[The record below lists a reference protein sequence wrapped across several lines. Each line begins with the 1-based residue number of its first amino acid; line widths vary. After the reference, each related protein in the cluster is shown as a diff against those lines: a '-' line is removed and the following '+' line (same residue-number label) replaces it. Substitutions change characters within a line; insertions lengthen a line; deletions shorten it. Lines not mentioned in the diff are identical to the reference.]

1 MARPPGQRFPNDR
14 LREMIS
20 ASGLGYEGVARAVV
34 RVAAENG
41 EALRTNK
48 SAIAHWVAGIEPG
61 ERTIGYL
68 VEALSRRAGRPVT
81 RQQLG
86 FLTDEPAA
94 LEGPEPIETA
104 TLLGRTDVENGGYL
118 ATAVYTAAQL
128 RMPLD
133 YDAEAVSR
141 LLRARTGLAR
151 VGAAEVAVVRQITKA
166 FGAADERLGGGHG
179 LSTVASYLSDTVA
192 PTLSGRFADEAT
204 RRDAFSA
211 AAELAWLLG
220 WKHHDLG
227 HEGAAQRYYLT
238 GFQLAVE
245 ADPVAH
251 AAWMMRAIAHQA
263 LSLKECHHSRD
274 LIEAALKR
282 AEGRCDGA
290 TEALLHIT
298 HARSSAALGEKA
310 RAARALLAAED
321 ALTRQTDPQ
330 PSYSLL
336 MGPALGAVDSHTART
351 LTEIGDHLGTEARHR
366 AAFTSWDPI
375 SYPRVHLLTHMDLG
389 DCLVAQARA
398 DEAIGAWSQ
407 ALDLAE
413 GMTSGRSRTALA
425 GIRPT
430 LAVYKH
436 RGVPGAALLEQRI
449 RQAATAA

>member
-1 MARPPGQRFPNDR
+1 
-14 LREMIS
+14 MIS
-20 ASGLGYEGVARAVV
+20 ASGLAYEGVARAVV
-34 RVAAENG
+34 CIAAENG

-48 SAIAHWVAGIEPG
+48 SAIAHWVAGVEPG

-68 VEALSRRAGRPVT
+68 VEALSRRAGRSVT

-86 FLTDEPAA
+86 FFTDEPPA
-94 LEGPEPIETA
+94 LEGAQPIET
-104 TLLGRTDVENGGYL
+104 TILLSRTDVENRNYL
-118 ATAVYTAAQL
+118 ATAVYTAAHV
-128 RMPLD
+128 RMPLG

-141 LLRARTGLAR
+141 LLWARTGLFR

-179 LSTVASYLSDTVA
+179 LSTVAAYLSDTVA
-192 PTLSGRFADEAT
+192 PMLSGRFADEAT

-245 ADPVAH
+245 ADPGAH

-263 LSLKECHHSRD
+263 LSLKERHHSRD
-274 LIEAALKR
+274 LIEAALLR
-282 AEGRCDGA
+282 AEGHCDGA
-290 TEALLHIT
+290 TKALLHIT
-298 HARSSAALGEKA
+298 HARSNAALGEKTG
-310 RAARALLAAED
+310 AARALLAAED
-321 ALTRQTDPQ
+321 ALNSPSDPQ

-336 MGPALGAVDSHTART
+336 MGPAAGTVDSHTART

-366 AAFTSWDPI
+366 AAFTSWDLAA
-375 SYPRVHLLTHMDLG
+375 YPRVHLLTHMDLG
-389 DCLVAQARA
+389 DCLAAQARA

-413 GMTSGRSRTALA
+413 GMASGRSRTALA

-430 LAVYKH
+430 LAVYKR
-436 RGVPGAALLEQRI
+436 RGVPGAARLDQRI
-449 RQAATAA
+449 RQADTVA